1 MLSNA
6 PSESLSSPTWA
17 SGRFEV
23 LRLLGKTAA
32 TMLWLVHDRR
42 TDVELM
48 LTMPR
53 RRPAGPTAL
62 AEWLD
67 RARRVA
73 RLEHSNLV
81 PILEIGVHEQWP
93 FMAVERAFVV
103 TLSERIGE
111 QPVHAPA
118 EAAAW
123 LVDGLRGLAYAHE
136 SGFAHGDVQLH
147 HFVINPR
154 GQVRMVALG
163 AAIDGLQAE
172 GRPDA
177 AGRAMAMDTAAL
189 REQRGAA
196 ERDVLACGVVLHHLL
211 AGEAP
216 FGVADTGAVIARI
229 APKGNE
235 ILRFATAT
243 PAAVSDTL
251 RAIVDRSTSP
261 QTQARYRNARTLLGA
276 LGGWIVANA
285 RESGGPI
292 SLMFDRIQ
300 SAGHL
305 PSLPGLAARVG
316 KIISLESRRT
326 EEISGQILPDMALSF
341 ELLRRLNTAQVQ
353 VTQIA
358 GNGPVLTLRRVV
370 ELIGIEG
377 VREAAN
383 MLQPWPGALDAGAA
397 ARLKR
402 TMDRVRLAGHVAQAL
417 RPAGYDAEVVFLV
430 AVMQNMGRLLVR
442 YHFADEAEQIERLM
456 RPEASSHPLVVDR
469 AASEQAALTE
479 EAAALNVLGVD
490 IGAFG
495 LAVARRWGIGED
507 VLQMTRR
514 LSPTAPVLPPDGD
527 AEVLRMVASAANE
540 AVDAVALQPIARLP
554 TALDRVVKRY
564 SRVLRVSTR
573 TLNNA
578 LQDAREALRRSAAAA
593 PPPSTA
599 AEPTAPAELMD

>member
-1 MLSNA
+1 MALNA
-6 PSESLSSPTWA
+6 HSESSPTPTWA

-23 LRLLGKTAA
+23 RRLLGKTAA

-53 RRPAGPTAL
+53 RAPASSVMLT
-62 AEWLD
+62 EWLD
-67 RARRVA
+67 RARRIA

-93 FMAVERAFVV
+93 FVAVERAFGV
-103 TLSERIGE
+103 TLNERIAV
-111 QPVHAPA
+111 QPVRTPT

-123 LVDGLRGLAYAHE
+123 LVDGLRGLAFAHD
-136 SGFAHGDVQLH
+136 SGIAHGDVQLQ

-154 GQVRMVALG
+154 GQVRLMALG
-163 AAIDGLQAE
+163 ASVEWLSVGGHGDS
-172 GRPDA
+172 
-177 AGRAMAMDTAAL
+177 AGRAMAMDTAML

-211 AGEAP
+211 AGSPA
-216 FGVADTGAVIARI
+216 FGVVDTAAAMARI
-229 APKGNE
+229 APLGIE
-235 ILRFATAT
+235 ILRLPTET
-243 PAAVSDTL
+243 PATVTDSL
-251 RAIVDRSTSP
+251 RAVVDRATSP
-261 QTQARYRNARTLLGA
+261 QPPARYRNARTMLGA
-276 LGGWIVANA
+276 LGSWIVANA
-285 RESGGPI
+285 RESTGPI

-305 PSLPGLAARVG
+305 PALPGLAARVG
-316 KIISLESRRT
+316 KIMSLESRRT
-326 EEISGQILPDMALSF
+326 DEISGQILPDMALTF

-377 VREAAN
+377 VRDAAN
-383 MLQPWPGALDAGAA
+383 MLQTWPGALDTEAA

-417 RPAGYDAEVVFLV
+417 RPAGYDAEVVFLL

-456 RPEASSHPLVVDR
+456 RPEAAAHSLIADR
-469 AASEQAALTE
+469 GMAEPTVLTE
-479 EAAALNVLGVD
+479 EAAALSVLGVE

-514 LSPTAPVLPPDGD
+514 LSPTAPVGTPVGD
-527 AEVLRMVASAANE
+527 AEVLQMVASAANE

-554 TALDRVVKRY
+554 IALERVVKRY

-578 LQDAREALRRSAAAA
+578 LQDAREALRKSAAAA

>member
-1 MLSNA
+1 MLSSG
-6 PSESLSSPTWA
+6 PSDSSASPTWA
-17 SGRFEV
+17 SGRFQV
-23 LRLLGKTAA
+23 RRLLGKTSA

-42 TDVELM
+42 TGVELM

-53 RRPAGPTAL
+53 RPPAGPAAL
-62 AEWLD
+62 TEWLD
-67 RARRVA
+67 RARRFA
-73 RLEHSNLV
+73 RLEHANLV

-93 FMAVERAFVV
+93 FVAVERVFGV
-103 TLSERIGE
+103 TLAERIAE
-111 QPVHAPA
+111 HPLHAPA
-118 EAAAW
+118 EIAGW
-123 LVDGLRGLAYAHE
+123 LVAGLRGLAFAHDA
-136 SGFAHGDVQLH
+136 GFAHGDVQLH
-147 HFVINPR
+147 HFVISPR
-154 GQVRMVALG
+154 GHVRMTAFGVVTADLHPHGLG
-163 AAIDGLQAE
+163 
-172 GRPDA
+172 DA
-177 AGRAMAMDTAAL
+177 ASRGMAVDTTAL
-189 REQRGAA
+189 REQRLAA

-211 AGEAP
+211 AGEP
-216 FGVADTGAVIARI
+216 PCGVADTRVAMARI
-229 APKGNE
+229 APHGDAV
-235 ILRFATAT
+235 LRLADKT
-243 PAAVSDTL
+243 PTPVSDAL
-251 RAIVDRSTSP
+251 RAVVDRATSP
-261 QTQARYRNARTLLGA
+261 QVSARYRNARTLLGA

-285 RESGGPI
+285 RESGGPVA
-292 SLMFDRIQ
+292 LMFDRIQ

-305 PSLPGLAARVG
+305 PALPGLAARIG
-316 KIISLESRRT
+316 KIISLETRRT
-326 EEISGQILPDMALSF
+326 DEISGQILPDMALSF

-377 VREAAN
+377 VCEAAN
-383 MLQPWPGALDAGAA
+383 MLQPWPGALDAEAA

-456 RPEASSHPLVVDR
+456 RPDPAGDSQVADR
-469 AASEQAALTE
+469 AALDRTVMTE
-479 EAAALNVLGVD
+479 EAAALDVLGLE

-514 LSPTAPVLPPDGD
+514 LSPTAPVPTPVGD
-527 AEVLRMVASAANE
+527 AEVLQMVASAANE
-540 AVDAVALQPIARLP
+540 AVDAVALEPPARLP
-554 TALDRVVKRY
+554 MALDRVVKRY
-564 SRVLRVSTR
+564 ARVLRVSVR

-578 LQDAREALRRSAAAA
+578 LQDAREALRQSAAAA